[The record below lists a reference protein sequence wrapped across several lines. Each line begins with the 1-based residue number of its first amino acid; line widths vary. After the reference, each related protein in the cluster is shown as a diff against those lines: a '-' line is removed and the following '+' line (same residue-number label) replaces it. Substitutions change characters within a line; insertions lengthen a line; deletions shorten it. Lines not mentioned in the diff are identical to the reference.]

1 MLEKRETALRRRR
14 EYVEKL
20 ITWHQRLDV
29 EEEKVEKMEQIVVMI
44 STSSVYNAV
53 TPQADDSFAA
63 HPKRLEPL
71 HHLSSS
77 TVQSS
82 LGRTSNDEKHQKHF
96 NKIEESL
103 RTLQNISA
111 RSISSANDD
120 IVEVSGRHLNKLW
133 KRLTGETEA
142 KFDPPTVYELRK
154 ADLEKLYEEAKM
166 VVLSKFAIN
175 NDFKKVIDVST
186 SFVEEGIRS
195 SEKIDNPST
204 VSDTRQPDVPTLDLK
219 TSEEEGEQTNQNESD
234 QGYYFSTEDNVEP
247 SNENTSPPA
256 TASPSRTEE
265 SHESATLEQ
274 QSPDTEDSQSQ
285 AAIETI
291 EEIVE
296 SPSANET
303 IQSAESE
310 RREDTN
316 AVDRTVLIA
325 DTSFPQID
333 ISSISDTV
341 QSEVSPERSLEQ
353 REPSEEHI
361 PTEAGSEEVAENQ
374 SDSPIQTN
382 LSGEETRSSSSS
394 GVRSVEL
401 EKRLIDLDESLKD
414 LHEAISRSPVFGTN
428 ESGTRSEESISTET
442 QKSAEA
448 DSLTEV
454 SEQNKENV
462 SETLGAPDSEPSVVV
477 PIKINSKFSGKADG
491 PPLAEI
497 GNRIEPENAL
507 ETFSPPKYGGN
518 LIIDYHKMPEAEALR
533 RPPASLE
540 SEVRRKNN
548 LPTEQTLTVS
558 LFPGEVRR
566 EKFGVQRDVVPA
578 RHSEQAA
585 TAVPDRSGD
594 ERRASDSQRRANQRN
609 RLQSNRGTARERS
622 ERGERRHLRD
632 VAEK

>member
-29 EEEKVEKMEQIVVMI
+29 EEEKVEKMEQIVMMI

-53 TPQADDSFAA
+53 TPQADDSFAER
-63 HPKRLEPL
+63 PNRLEPL

-82 LGRTSNDEKHQKHF
+82 LERTSNDEKHQKHF
-96 NKIEESL
+96 KKIEESL

-133 KRLTGETEA
+133 KRLTGESES
-142 KFDPPTVYELRK
+142 KFDPSTVYDLRK

-186 SFVEEGIRS
+186 SFIEDGAQSR
-195 SEKIDNPST
+195 EKIDNQST
-204 VSDTRQPDVPTLDLK
+204 VSETQGPDVPSLDLK
-219 TSEEEGEQTNQNESD
+219 TSEEEGEQTNQNDSD

-247 SNENTSPPA
+247 SNGNTAPQE
-256 TASPSRTEE
+256 TATEE
-265 SHESATLEQ
+265 SRECETLEQ
-274 QSPDTEDSQSQ
+274 HSQGAEDNQS
-285 AAIETI
+285 AAAVETI

-296 SPSANET
+296 NQSTNET
-303 IQSAESE
+303 IRSAESE
-310 RREDTN
+310 GREEKI
-316 AVDRTVLIA
+316 AVDKTVLIA

-341 QSEVSPERSLEQ
+341 QSEISSARSLDQTE
-353 REPSEEHI
+353 
-361 PTEAGSEEVAENQ
+361 PTEDHMLNEAAFEEATENQ
-374 SDSPIQTN
+374 SDSQIQTN

-428 ESGTRSEESISTET
+428 ESGTRSGESINTET
-442 QKSAEA
+442 HKSSEVE
-448 DSLTEV
+448 SFIEV

-462 SETLGAPDSEPSVVV
+462 SETLGAPQNEPSVVV
-477 PIKINSKFSGKADG
+477 PIKINSKFSSKADG

-497 GNRIEPENAL
+497 GNRIEPENIL

-533 RPPASLE
+533 RPPVSLE
-540 SEVRRKNN
+540 SEVRRKKCF
-548 LPTEQTLTVS
+548 LFSFKQTLTA
-558 LFPGEVRR
+558 LF
-566 EKFGVQRDVVPA
+566 F
-578 RHSEQAA
+578 
-585 TAVPDRSGD
+585 
-594 ERRASDSQRRANQRN
+594 
-609 RLQSNRGTARERS
+609 
-622 ERGERRHLRD
+622 
-632 VAEK
+632 